1 MSHLS
6 SAPPVRPR
14 RLRVLPGFGLSLGLS
29 LFFVALVLLL
39 PLTGLVMNVAQL
51 SFADYWAVIT
61 DAQALAAFRVTLW
74 AAAWASLV
82 NALSGLLLAWV
93 LVRYRFFGRGLVDAL
108 IDLPFALPTAV
119 AGIALAA
126 LFAADGWLGR
136 PLAALG
142 VQVAVQ
148 PLGIVVAMVF
158 TSIPFVVRAV
168 QPVLEALPRQMEEAA
183 ATLGARP
190 WQVFCRVILPLL
202 SPALVSGVVLSFARS
217 LGEYG
222 AVIFIAGNQPYV
234 SKVMSLVIFERLQE
248 FDMPAAAALA
258 SVMLAVS
265 LLLLLLVNVWQ
276 GFFLRRFGRA

>member
-1 MSHLS
+1 MS
-6 SAPPVRPR
+6 PVSTLPRPR
-14 RLRVLPGFGLSLGLS
+14 RLQVLPGFGLSLGLS

-39 PLTGLVMNVAQL
+39 PLTGLVMNMARL
-51 SFADYWAVIT
+51 SWSDYWAVIS
-61 DAQALAAFRVTLW
+61 DAQVLAAFRVTLW

-82 NALSGLLLAWV
+82 NAVCGLLLAWV
-93 LVRYRFFGRGLVDAL
+93 LVRYRFFGRGMVDAL
-108 IDLPFALPTAV
+108 VDLPFALPTAV

-126 LFAADGWLGR
+126 LFAADGWLGQ

-142 VQVAVQ
+142 VQVAFQ

-168 QPVLEALPRQMEEAA
+168 QPVLEALPRQVEEAA

-217 LGEYG
+217 LGEFG
-222 AVIFIAGNQPYV
+222 AVIFIAGNQPFV
-234 SKVMSLVIFERLQE
+234 SKVVSLVIFERLQE

-258 SVMLAVS
+258 SVMLALS
-265 LLLLLLVNVWQ
+265 LLLLLVVNVWQ

>member
-1 MSHLS
+1 MS
-6 SAPPVRPR
+6 PVSTLPRPR
-14 RLRVLPGFGLSLGLS
+14 RLQVLPGFGLSLGLS

-39 PLTGLVMNVAQL
+39 PLTGLVINMARL
-51 SFADYWAVIT
+51 SWSDYWAVIS
-61 DAQALAAFRVTLW
+61 DAQVLAAFRVTLW

-82 NALSGLLLAWV
+82 NTVCGLLLAWV
-93 LVRYRFFGRGLVDAL
+93 LVRYRFFGRGIVDAL
-108 IDLPFALPTAV
+108 VDLPFALPTAV

-142 VQVAVQ
+142 VQVAFQ

-168 QPVLEALPRQMEEAA
+168 QPVLEALPRQVEEAA

-217 LGEYG
+217 LGEFG
-222 AVIFIAGNQPYV
+222 AVIFIAGNQPFV
-234 SKVMSLVIFERLQE
+234 SKVVSLVIFERLQE

-258 SVMLAVS
+258 SVMLALS
-265 LLLLLLVNVWQ
+265 LLLLLVVNVWQ
-276 GFFLRRFGRA
+276 GFFLLRFGRA

>member
-1 MSHLS
+1 MS
-6 SAPPVRPR
+6 PVSTLPRPR
-14 RLRVLPGFGLSLGLS
+14 RLQVLPGFGLSLGLS

-39 PLTGLVMNVAQL
+39 PLTGLVINMARL
-51 SFADYWAVIT
+51 SWSDYWAVIS
-61 DAQALAAFRVTLW
+61 DAQVLAAFRVTLW

-82 NALSGLLLAWV
+82 NAVCGLLLAWV
-93 LVRYRFFGRGLVDAL
+93 LVRYRFFGRGMVDAL
-108 IDLPFALPTAV
+108 VDLPFALPTAV

-142 VQVAVQ
+142 VQVAFQ

-168 QPVLEALPRQMEEAA
+168 QPVLEALPRQVEEAA

-217 LGEYG
+217 LGEFG
-222 AVIFIAGNQPYV
+222 AVIFIAGNQPFV
-234 SKVMSLVIFERLQE
+234 SKVVSLVIFERLQE

-258 SVMLAVS
+258 SVMLALS
-265 LLLLLLVNVWQ
+265 LLLLLVVNVWQ

>member
-1 MSHLS
+1 MS
-6 SAPPVRPR
+6 PVSTLPRPR
-14 RLRVLPGFGLSLGLS
+14 RLQVLPGFGLSLGLS

-39 PLTGLVMNVAQL
+39 PLTGLVMNVARL
-51 SFADYWAVIT
+51 SLTDYWAVIS
-61 DAQALAAFRVTLW
+61 DAQVLAAFRVTLW

-82 NALSGLLLAWV
+82 NAVCGLLLAWV
-93 LVRYRFFGRGLVDAL
+93 LVRYRFFGRGIIDAL
-108 IDLPFALPTAV
+108 VDLPFALPTAV

-142 VQVAVQ
+142 VQVAFQ

-168 QPVLEALPRQMEEAA
+168 QPVLEALPRQVEEAA

-217 LGEYG
+217 LGEFG
-222 AVIFIAGNQPYV
+222 AVIFIAGNQPFV
-234 SKVMSLVIFERLQE
+234 SKVVSLVIFERLQE

-258 SVMLAVS
+258 SVMLALS
-265 LLLLLLVNVWQ
+265 LLLLLVVNVWQ

>member
-1 MSHLS
+1 MS
-6 SAPPVRPR
+6 PVSTLPRPR
-14 RLRVLPGFGLSLGLS
+14 RLQVLPGFGLSLGLS

-51 SFADYWAVIT
+51 SLTDYWAVIS
-61 DAQALAAFRVTLW
+61 DAQVLAAFRVTLW

-82 NALSGLLLAWV
+82 NAVCGLLLAWV
-93 LVRYRFFGRGLVDAL
+93 LVRYRFFGRGMVDAL
-108 IDLPFALPTAV
+108 VDLPFALPTAV

-142 VQVAVQ
+142 VQVAFQ

-168 QPVLEALPRQMEEAA
+168 QPVLEALPRQVEEAA

-202 SPALVSGVVLSFARS
+202 SPALVSGGVLSFARS
-217 LGEYG
+217 LGEFG
-222 AVIFIAGNQPYV
+222 AVIFIAGNQPFV
-234 SKVMSLVIFERLQE
+234 SKVVSLVIFERLQE

-258 SVMLAVS
+258 SVMLALS
-265 LLLLLLVNVWQ
+265 LLLLLVVNVWQ

>member
-1 MSHLS
+1 MS
-6 SAPPVRPR
+6 PVSTLPRPR
-14 RLRVLPGFGLSLGLS
+14 RLQVLPGFGLSLGLS

-51 SFADYWAVIT
+51 SLTDYWVVIS
-61 DAQALAAFRVTLW
+61 DAQVLAAFRVTLW

-82 NALSGLLLAWV
+82 NAVCGLLLAWV
-93 LVRYRFFGRGLVDAL
+93 LVRYRFFGRGMVDAL
-108 IDLPFALPTAV
+108 VDLPFALPTAV

-142 VQVAVQ
+142 VQVAFQ

-168 QPVLEALPRQMEEAA
+168 QPVLEALPRQVEEAA

-217 LGEYG
+217 LGEFG
-222 AVIFIAGNQPYV
+222 AVIFIAGNQPFV
-234 SKVMSLVIFERLQE
+234 SKVVSLVIFERLQE

-258 SVMLAVS
+258 SVMLALS
-265 LLLLLLVNVWQ
+265 LLLLLVVNVWQ

>member
-1 MSHLS
+1 MS
-6 SAPPVRPR
+6 PVSTLPRPR
-14 RLRVLPGFGLSLGLS
+14 RLQVLPGFGLSLGLS

-39 PLTGLVMNVAQL
+39 PLTGLVINMARL
-51 SFADYWAVIT
+51 SLTDYWAVIS
-61 DAQALAAFRVTLW
+61 DAQVLAAFRVTLW

-82 NALSGLLLAWV
+82 NAVCGLLLAWV
-93 LVRYRFFGRGLVDAL
+93 LVRYRFFGRGMVDAL
-108 IDLPFALPTAV
+108 VDLPFALPTAV

-142 VQVAVQ
+142 VQVAFQ

-168 QPVLEALPRQMEEAA
+168 QPVLEALPRQVEEAA

-217 LGEYG
+217 LGEFG
-222 AVIFIAGNQPYV
+222 AVIFIAGNQPFV
-234 SKVMSLVIFERLQE
+234 SKVVSLVIFERLQE

-258 SVMLAVS
+258 SVMLALS
-265 LLLLLLVNVWQ
+265 LLLLLVVNVWQ

>member
-1 MSHLS
+1 MS
-6 SAPPVRPR
+6 PVSTLPRPR
-14 RLRVLPGFGLSLGLS
+14 RLQVLPGFGLSLGLS

-51 SFADYWAVIT
+51 SLTDYWAVIS
-61 DAQALAAFRVTLW
+61 DAQVLAVFRVTLW
-74 AAAWASLV
+74 AGERGLRTAACLGAG
-82 NALSGLLLAWV
+82 ALSSFRMGM
-93 LVRYRFFGRGLVDAL
+93 VDAL
-108 IDLPFALPTAV
+108 VDLPFALPMVV
-119 AGIALAA
+119 AEFALST

-136 PLAALG
+136 PLTALG
-142 VQVAVQ
+142 GQVAFQ

-168 QPVLEALPRQMEEAA
+168 QPVLEALPRQVEEAA

-217 LGEYG
+217 LGEFG
-222 AVIFIAGNQPYV
+222 AVIFIAGNQPFV
-234 SKVMSLVIFERLQE
+234 SKVVSLVIFERLQE

-258 SVMLAVS
+258 SVMLALS
-265 LLLLLLVNVWQ
+265 LLLLLVVNVWQ

>member
-1 MSHLS
+1 MSPVSTLS
-6 SAPPVRPR
+6 RPR
-14 RLRVLPGFGLSLGLS
+14 RLQVLPGFGLSLGLS

-51 SFADYWAVIT
+51 SLTDYWAVIS
-61 DAQALAAFRVTLW
+61 DAQVLAAFRVTLW

-82 NALSGLLLAWV
+82 NAVCGLLLAWV
-93 LVRYRFFGRGLVDAL
+93 LVRYRFFGRGMVDAL

-142 VQVAVQ
+142 VQVAFQ

-168 QPVLEALPRQMEEAA
+168 QPVLEALPRQVEEAA

-217 LGEYG
+217 LGEFG
-222 AVIFIAGNQPYV
+222 AVIFIAGNQPFV
-234 SKVMSLVIFERLQE
+234 SKVVSLVIFERLQE

-258 SVMLAVS
+258 SVMLALS
-265 LLLLLLVNVWQ
+265 LLLLLVVNVWQ

>member
-1 MSHLS
+1 MS
-6 SAPPVRPR
+6 PVSTLPRPR
-14 RLRVLPGFGLSLGLS
+14 RLQVLPGFGLSLGLS

-39 PLTGLVMNVAQL
+39 PLTGLVMNVARL
-51 SFADYWAVIT
+51 SLTDYWAVIS
-61 DAQALAAFRVTLW
+61 DAQVLAAFRVTLW

-82 NALSGLLLAWV
+82 NAVCGLLLAWV
-93 LVRYRFFGRGLVDAL
+93 LVRYRFFGRGMVDAL

-142 VQVAVQ
+142 VQVAFQ

-168 QPVLEALPRQMEEAA
+168 QPVLEALPRQVEEAA

-217 LGEYG
+217 LGEFG
-222 AVIFIAGNQPYV
+222 AVIFIAGNQPFV
-234 SKVMSLVIFERLQE
+234 SKVVSLVIFERLQE

-258 SVMLAVS
+258 SVMLALS
-265 LLLLLLVNVWQ
+265 LLLLLVVNVWQ

>member
-1 MSHLS
+1 MS
-6 SAPPVRPR
+6 PVSTLPRPR
-14 RLRVLPGFGLSLGLS
+14 RLQVLPGFGLSLGLS

-39 PLTGLVMNVAQL
+39 PLTGLVMHVARL
-51 SFADYWAVIT
+51 SLTNYWAVIS
-61 DAQALAAFRVTLW
+61 DAQVLAAFRVTLW

-82 NALSGLLLAWV
+82 NAVCGLLLAWV
-93 LVRYRFFGRGLVDAL
+93 LVRYRFFGRGMVDAL
-108 IDLPFALPTAV
+108 VDLPFALPTAV

-142 VQVAVQ
+142 VQVAFQ

-168 QPVLEALPRQMEEAA
+168 QPVLEALPRQVEEAA

-217 LGEYG
+217 LGEFG
-222 AVIFIAGNQPYV
+222 AVIFIAGNQPFV
-234 SKVMSLVIFERLQE
+234 SKVVSLVIFERLQE

-258 SVMLAVS
+258 SVMLALS
-265 LLLLLLVNVWQ
+265 LLLLLVVNVWQ

>member
-1 MSHLS
+1 MS
-6 SAPPVRPR
+6 PVSTLPRPR
-14 RLRVLPGFGLSLGLS
+14 RLQVLPGFGLSLGLS

-39 PLTGLVMNVAQL
+39 PLTGLVMNMARL
-51 SFADYWAVIT
+51 SWSDYWAVIS
-61 DAQALAAFRVTLW
+61 DAQVLAAFRVTLW

-82 NALSGLLLAWV
+82 NAVCGLLLAWV
-93 LVRYRFFGRGLVDAL
+93 LVRYRFLGRGMVDAL
-108 IDLPFALPTAV
+108 VDLPFALPTAV

-142 VQVAVQ
+142 VQVAFQ

-168 QPVLEALPRQMEEAA
+168 QPVLEALPRQVEEAA

-217 LGEYG
+217 LGEFG
-222 AVIFIAGNQPYV
+222 AVIFIAGNQPFV
-234 SKVMSLVIFERLQE
+234 SKVVSLVIFERLQE

-258 SVMLAVS
+258 SVMLALS
-265 LLLLLLVNVWQ
+265 LLLLLVVNVWQ

>member
-1 MSHLS
+1 MS
-6 SAPPVRPR
+6 PVSTLPRPR
-14 RLRVLPGFGLSLGLS
+14 RLQVLPGFGLSLGLS

-39 PLTGLVMNVAQL
+39 PLTGLVMNVARL
-51 SFADYWAVIT
+51 SLTDYWAVIS
-61 DAQALAAFRVTLW
+61 DAQVLAAFRVTLW

-82 NALSGLLLAWV
+82 NAVCGLLLAWV
-93 LVRYRFFGRGLVDAL
+93 LVRYRFFGRGMVDAL
-108 IDLPFALPTAV
+108 VDLPFALPTAV

-142 VQVAVQ
+142 VQVAFQ

-168 QPVLEALPRQMEEAA
+168 QPVLEALPRQVEEAA

-217 LGEYG
+217 LGEFG
-222 AVIFIAGNQPYV
+222 AVIFIAGNQPFV
-234 SKVMSLVIFERLQE
+234 SKVVSLVIFERLQE

-258 SVMLAVS
+258 SVMLALS
-265 LLLLLLVNVWQ
+265 LLLLLVVNVWQ
-276 GFFLRRFGRA
+276 GFFLLRFGRA

>member
-1 MSHLS
+1 MS
-6 SAPPVRPR
+6 PVSTLPRPR
-14 RLRVLPGFGLSLGLS
+14 RLQVLPGFGLSLGLS

-51 SFADYWAVIT
+51 SLTDYWAVIS
-61 DAQALAAFRVTLW
+61 DAQVLAAFRVTLW

-82 NALSGLLLAWV
+82 NAVCGLLLAWV
-93 LVRYRFFGRGLVDAL
+93 LVRYRFFGRGMVDAL
-108 IDLPFALPTAV
+108 VDLPFALPTAV

-142 VQVAVQ
+142 VQVAFQ
-148 PLGIVVAMVF
+148 PLGIVAAMVF

-168 QPVLEALPRQMEEAA
+168 QPVLEALPRQVEEAA

-217 LGEYG
+217 LGEFG
-222 AVIFIAGNQPYV
+222 AVIFIAGNQPFV
-234 SKVMSLVIFERLQE
+234 SKVVSLVIFERLQE

-258 SVMLAVS
+258 SVMLALS
-265 LLLLLLVNVWQ
+265 LLLLLVVNVWQ

>member
-1 MSHLS
+1 MSPVSTLS
-6 SAPPVRPR
+6 RPR
-14 RLRVLPGFGLSLGLS
+14 RLQVLPGFGLSLGLS

-39 PLTGLVMNVAQL
+39 PLTGLVMNVARL
-51 SFADYWAVIT
+51 SLTDYWAVIS
-61 DAQALAAFRVTLW
+61 DAQVLAAFRVTLW

-82 NALSGLLLAWV
+82 NAVCGLLLAWV
-93 LVRYRFFGRGLVDAL
+93 LVRYRFFGRGMVNALV
-108 IDLPFALPTAV
+108 DLPFALPTAV

-142 VQVAVQ
+142 VQVAFQ

-168 QPVLEALPRQMEEAA
+168 QPVLEALPRQVEEAA

-217 LGEYG
+217 LGEFG
-222 AVIFIAGNQPYV
+222 AVIFIAGNQPFV
-234 SKVMSLVIFERLQE
+234 SKVVSLVIFERLQE

-258 SVMLAVS
+258 SVMLALS
-265 LLLLLLVNVWQ
+265 LLLLLVVNVWQ

>member
-1 MSHLS
+1 MS
-6 SAPPVRPR
+6 PVSTLPRPR
-14 RLRVLPGFGLSLGLS
+14 RLQVLPGFGLSLGLS

-51 SFADYWAVIT
+51 SLTDYWAVIS
-61 DAQALAAFRVTLW
+61 DAQVLAAFRVTLW

-82 NALSGLLLAWV
+82 NAVCGLLLAWV
-93 LVRYRFFGRGLVDAL
+93 LVRYRFFGRGMVDAL
-108 IDLPFALPTAV
+108 VDLPFALPTAV

-126 LFAADGWLGR
+126 LFATDGWLGR

-142 VQVAVQ
+142 VQVAFQ

-168 QPVLEALPRQMEEAA
+168 QPVLEALPRQVEEAA

-190 WQVFCRVILPLL
+190 WQVFCHVILPLL

-217 LGEYG
+217 LGEFG
-222 AVIFIAGNQPYV
+222 AVIFIAGNQPFV
-234 SKVMSLVIFERLQE
+234 SKVVSLVIFERLQE

-258 SVMLAVS
+258 SVMLALS
-265 LLLLLLVNVWQ
+265 LLLLLVVNVWQ

>member
-1 MSHLS
+1 MS
-6 SAPPVRPR
+6 PVSTLPRPR
-14 RLRVLPGFGLSLGLS
+14 RLQVLPGFGLSLGLS

-39 PLTGLVMNVAQL
+39 PLTGLVMHVARL
-51 SFADYWAVIT
+51 SLTNYWAVIS
-61 DAQALAAFRVTLW
+61 DAQVLAAFRVTLW

-82 NALSGLLLAWV
+82 NAVCGLLLAWV
-93 LVRYRFFGRGLVDAL
+93 LVRYRFFGRGMVDAL
-108 IDLPFALPTAV
+108 VDLPFALPTAV

-142 VQVAVQ
+142 VQVAFQ

-168 QPVLEALPRQMEEAA
+168 QPVLEALPRQVEEAA

-217 LGEYG
+217 LGEFG
-222 AVIFIAGNQPYV
+222 AVIFIAGNQPFV
-234 SKVMSLVIFERLQE
+234 SKVVSLVIFERLQE

-258 SVMLAVS
+258 SVMLALS
-265 LLLLLLVNVWQ
+265 LLLLLVVVNVWQ

>member
-1 MSHLS
+1 MS
-6 SAPPVRPR
+6 PVSTLPRPR
-14 RLRVLPGFGLSLGLS
+14 RLQVLPGFGLSLGLS

-39 PLTGLVMNVAQL
+39 PLTGLVMNVARL
-51 SFADYWAVIT
+51 SWSDYWAVIS
-61 DAQALAAFRVTLW
+61 DAQVLAAFRVTLW
-74 AAAWASLV
+74 AAVWASLV
-82 NALSGLLLAWV
+82 NAVCGLLLAWV
-93 LVRYRFFGRGLVDAL
+93 LVRYRFLGRGMVDAL
-108 IDLPFALPTAV
+108 VDLPFALPTAV

-142 VQVAVQ
+142 VQVAFQ

-168 QPVLEALPRQMEEAA
+168 QPVLEALPRQVEEAA

-217 LGEYG
+217 LGEFG
-222 AVIFIAGNQPYV
+222 AVIFIAGNQPFV
-234 SKVMSLVIFERLQE
+234 SKVVSLVIFERLQE

-258 SVMLAVS
+258 SVMLALS
-265 LLLLLLVNVWQ
+265 LLLLLVVNVWQ
-276 GFFLRRFGRA
+276 GFFLLRFGRA

>member
-1 MSHLS
+1 MS
-6 SAPPVRPR
+6 PVSTLPRPR
-14 RLRVLPGFGLSLGLS
+14 RLQVLPGFGLSLGLS

-51 SFADYWAVIT
+51 SLTDYWAVIS
-61 DAQALAAFRVTLW
+61 DAQVLAAFRVTLW

-82 NALSGLLLAWV
+82 NAVCGLLLAWV
-93 LVRYRFFGRGLVDAL
+93 LVRYRFFGRGMVDAL
-108 IDLPFALPTAV
+108 VDLPFALPTAV

-142 VQVAVQ
+142 VQVAFQ

-168 QPVLEALPRQMEEAA
+168 QPVLEALPRQVEEAA

-217 LGEYG
+217 LGEFG
-222 AVIFIAGNQPYV
+222 AVIFIAGNQPFV
-234 SKVMSLVIFERLQE
+234 SKVVSLVIFERLQE

-258 SVMLAVS
+258 SVMFALS
-265 LLLLLLVNVWQ
+265 LLLLLVVNVWQ

>member
-1 MSHLS
+1 MSPVSTLS
-6 SAPPVRPR
+6 RPR
-14 RLRVLPGFGLSLGLS
+14 RLQVLPGFGLSLGLS

-51 SFADYWAVIT
+51 SLTDYWAVIS
-61 DAQALAAFRVTLW
+61 DAQVLAAFRVTLW

-82 NALSGLLLAWV
+82 NAVCGLLLAWV
-93 LVRYRFFGRGLVDAL
+93 LVRYRFFGRGIVDAL
-108 IDLPFALPTAV
+108 VDLPFALPTAV

-142 VQVAVQ
+142 VQVAFQ

-168 QPVLEALPRQMEEAA
+168 QPVLEALPRQVEEAA

-217 LGEYG
+217 LGEFG
-222 AVIFIAGNQPYV
+222 AVIFIAGNQPFV
-234 SKVMSLVIFERLQE
+234 SKVVSLVIFERLQE

-258 SVMLAVS
+258 SVMLALS
-265 LLLLLLVNVWQ
+265 LLLLLVVNVWQ

>member
-1 MSHLS
+1 MS
-6 SAPPVRPR
+6 PVSTLPRPR
-14 RLRVLPGFGLSLGLS
+14 RLQVLPGFGLSLGLS

-39 PLTGLVMNVAQL
+39 PLTGLVMNVARL
-51 SFADYWAVIT
+51 SLTDYWAVIS
-61 DAQALAAFRVTLW
+61 DAQVLAAFRVTLW

-82 NALSGLLLAWV
+82 NAVCGLLLAWV
-93 LVRYRFFGRGLVDAL
+93 LVRYRFFGQGMVDAL
-108 IDLPFALPTAV
+108 VDLPFALPTAV

-142 VQVAVQ
+142 VQVAFQ

-168 QPVLEALPRQMEEAA
+168 QPVLEALPRQVEEAA

-217 LGEYG
+217 LGEFG
-222 AVIFIAGNQPYV
+222 AVIFIAGNQPFV
-234 SKVMSLVIFERLQE
+234 SKVVSLVIFERLQE

-258 SVMLAVS
+258 SVMLALS
-265 LLLLLLVNVWQ
+265 LLLLLVVNVWQ

>member
-1 MSHLS
+1 MS
-6 SAPPVRPR
+6 PVSTLPRPR
-14 RLRVLPGFGLSLGLS
+14 RLQVLPGFGLSLGLS

-39 PLTGLVMNVAQL
+39 PLTGLVMNVARL
-51 SFADYWAVIT
+51 SLTDYWAVIS
-61 DAQALAAFRVTLW
+61 DAQVLAAFRVTLW

-82 NALSGLLLAWV
+82 NAVCGLLLAWV
-93 LVRYRFFGRGLVDAL
+93 LVRYRFFGRGIVDAL
-108 IDLPFALPTAV
+108 VDLPFALPTAV

-142 VQVAVQ
+142 VQVAFQ

-168 QPVLEALPRQMEEAA
+168 QPVLEALPRQVEEAA

-190 WQVFCRVILPLL
+190 WQVFCRVILLLL

-217 LGEYG
+217 LGEFG
-222 AVIFIAGNQPYV
+222 AVIFIAGNQPFV
-234 SKVMSLVIFERLQE
+234 SKVVSLVIFERLQE

-258 SVMLAVS
+258 SVMLALS
-265 LLLLLLVNVWQ
+265 LLLLLVVNVWQ

>member
-1 MSHLS
+1 MS
-6 SAPPVRPR
+6 PVSTLPRPR
-14 RLRVLPGFGLSLGLS
+14 RLQVLPGFGLSLGLS

-39 PLTGLVMNVAQL
+39 PLTGLVMNVARL
-51 SFADYWAVIT
+51 SLTDYWAVIS
-61 DAQALAAFRVTLW
+61 DAQVLAAFRVTLW

-82 NALSGLLLAWV
+82 NAVCGLLLAWV
-93 LVRYRFFGRGLVDAL
+93 LVRYRFFGRGMVDAL
-108 IDLPFALPTAV
+108 VDLPFALPTAV

-142 VQVAVQ
+142 VQVAFQ

-158 TSIPFVVRAV
+158 TSIPFVGRAV
-168 QPVLEALPRQMEEAA
+168 QPVLEALPRQVEEAA

-217 LGEYG
+217 LGEFG
-222 AVIFIAGNQPYV
+222 AVIFIAGNQPFV
-234 SKVMSLVIFERLQE
+234 SKVVSLVIFERLQE

-258 SVMLAVS
+258 SVMLALS
-265 LLLLLLVNVWQ
+265 LLLLLVVNVWQ

>member
-1 MSHLS
+1 MSPVSTL
-6 SAPPVRPR
+6 PPPR
-14 RLRVLPGFGLSLGLS
+14 RLQVLPGFGLSLGLS

-51 SFADYWAVIT
+51 SLTDYWAVIS
-61 DAQALAAFRVTLW
+61 DAQVLAAFRVTLW

-82 NALSGLLLAWV
+82 NAVCGLLLAWV
-93 LVRYRFFGRGLVDAL
+93 LVRYRFFGRGMVDAL

-142 VQVAVQ
+142 VQVAFQ

-168 QPVLEALPRQMEEAA
+168 QPVLEALPRQVEEAA

-217 LGEYG
+217 LGEFG
-222 AVIFIAGNQPYV
+222 AVIFIAGNQPFV
-234 SKVMSLVIFERLQE
+234 SKVVSLVIFERLQE

-258 SVMLAVS
+258 SVMLALS
-265 LLLLLLVNVWQ
+265 LLLLLVVNVWQ

>member
-1 MSHLS
+1 MSPVSTLS
-6 SAPPVRPR
+6 RPR
-14 RLRVLPGFGLSLGLS
+14 RLQVLPGFGLSLGLS

-51 SFADYWAVIT
+51 SLTDYWAVIS
-61 DAQALAAFRVTLW
+61 DAQVLAAFRVTLW

-82 NALSGLLLAWV
+82 NAVCGLLLAWV
-93 LVRYRFFGRGLVDAL
+93 LVRYRFFGRGMVDAL
-108 IDLPFALPTAV
+108 VDLPFALPTAV

-142 VQVAVQ
+142 VQVAFQ

-168 QPVLEALPRQMEEAA
+168 QPVLEALPRQVEEAA

-217 LGEYG
+217 LGEFG
-222 AVIFIAGNQPYV
+222 AVIFIAGNQPFV
-234 SKVMSLVIFERLQE
+234 SKVVSLVIFERLQE

-258 SVMLAVS
+258 SVMLALS
-265 LLLLLLVNVWQ
+265 LLLLLVVNVWQ

>member
-1 MSHLS
+1 MS
-6 SAPPVRPR
+6 PVSTLPRPR
-14 RLRVLPGFGLSLGLS
+14 RLQVLPGFGLSLGLS

-39 PLTGLVMNVAQL
+39 PLTGLVMNVARL
-51 SFADYWAVIT
+51 SLTDYWAVIS
-61 DAQALAAFRVTLW
+61 DAQVLAAFRVTLW

-82 NALSGLLLAWV
+82 NTVCGLLLAWV
-93 LVRYRFFGRGLVDAL
+93 LVRYRFFGRGIVDAL
-108 IDLPFALPTAV
+108 VDLPFALPTAV

-142 VQVAVQ
+142 VQVAFQ

-168 QPVLEALPRQMEEAA
+168 QPVLEALPRQVEEAA

-217 LGEYG
+217 LGEFG
-222 AVIFIAGNQPYV
+222 AVIFIAGNQPFV
-234 SKVMSLVIFERLQE
+234 SKVVSLVIFERLQE

-258 SVMLAVS
+258 SVMLALS
-265 LLLLLLVNVWQ
+265 LLLLLVVNVWQ
-276 GFFLRRFGRA
+276 GFFLLRFGRA

>member
-1 MSHLS
+1 MS
-6 SAPPVRPR
+6 PVSTLPRPR
-14 RLRVLPGFGLSLGLS
+14 RLQVLPGFGLSLGLS

-39 PLTGLVMNVAQL
+39 PLTGLVMNVARL
-51 SFADYWAVIT
+51 SLTDYWAVIS
-61 DAQALAAFRVTLW
+61 DAQVLAAFRVTLW

-82 NALSGLLLAWV
+82 NAVCGLLLAWV
-93 LVRYRFFGRGLVDAL
+93 LVRYRFFGRGMVDAL
-108 IDLPFALPTAV
+108 VDLPFALPTAV

-142 VQVAVQ
+142 VQVAFQ

-158 TSIPFVVRAV
+158 TSSPFVVRAV
-168 QPVLEALPRQMEEAA
+168 QPVLEALPRQVEEAA

-217 LGEYG
+217 LGEFG
-222 AVIFIAGNQPYV
+222 AVIFIAGNQPFV
-234 SKVMSLVIFERLQE
+234 SKVVSLVIFERLQE

-258 SVMLAVS
+258 SVMLALS
-265 LLLLLLVNVWQ
+265 LLLLLVVNVWQ

>member
-1 MSHLS
+1 MS
-6 SAPPVRPR
+6 PVSTLPRPR
-14 RLRVLPGFGLSLGLS
+14 RLQVLPGFGLSLGLS

-39 PLTGLVMNVAQL
+39 PLTGLVMNVARL
-51 SFADYWAVIT
+51 SLTDYWAVIS
-61 DAQALAAFRVTLW
+61 DAQVLAAFRVTLW

-82 NALSGLLLAWV
+82 NAVCGLLLAWV
-93 LVRYRFFGRGLVDAL
+93 LVRYRFFGRGMVDAL
-108 IDLPFALPTAV
+108 VDLPFALPTAV

-142 VQVAVQ
+142 VQVAFQ

-168 QPVLEALPRQMEEAA
+168 QPVLEALPRQVEEAA

-217 LGEYG
+217 LGEFG
-222 AVIFIAGNQPYV
+222 AVIFIAGNQLFV
-234 SKVMSLVIFERLQE
+234 SKVVSLVIFERLQE

-258 SVMLAVS
+258 SVMLALS
-265 LLLLLLVNVWQ
+265 LLLLLVVNVWQ

>member
-1 MSHLS
+1 MS
-6 SAPPVRPR
+6 PVSTLPRPR
-14 RLRVLPGFGLSLGLS
+14 RLQVLPGFGLSLGLS

-39 PLTGLVMNVAQL
+39 PLTGLIMNVARL
-51 SFADYWAVIT
+51 SLTDYWAVIS
-61 DAQALAAFRVTLW
+61 DAQVLAAFRVTLW

-82 NALSGLLLAWV
+82 NAVCGLLLAWV
-93 LVRYRFFGRGLVDAL
+93 LVRYRFFGRGMVDAL
-108 IDLPFALPTAV
+108 VDLPFALPTAV

-126 LFAADGWLGR
+126 LFATDGWLGR
-136 PLAALG
+136 PLAVLG
-142 VQVAVQ
+142 VQVAFQ

-168 QPVLEALPRQMEEAA
+168 QPVLEALPRQVEEAA

-217 LGEYG
+217 LGEFG
-222 AVIFIAGNQPYV
+222 AVIFIAGNQPFV
-234 SKVMSLVIFERLQE
+234 SKVVSLVIFERLQE

-258 SVMLAVS
+258 SVMLALS
-265 LLLLLLVNVWQ
+265 LLLLLVVNVWQ

>member
-1 MSHLS
+1 MS
-6 SAPPVRPR
+6 PVSTLPRPR
-14 RLRVLPGFGLSLGLS
+14 RLQVLPGFGLSLGLS

-39 PLTGLVMNVAQL
+39 PLTGLVINMARL
-51 SFADYWAVIT
+51 SWSDYWAVIS
-61 DAQALAAFRVTLW
+61 DAQVLAAFRVTLW

-82 NALSGLLLAWV
+82 NAVCGLLLAWV
-93 LVRYRFFGRGLVDAL
+93 LVRYRFFGRGMVDAL
-108 IDLPFALPTAV
+108 VDLPFALPTAV

-142 VQVAVQ
+142 VQVAFQ

-168 QPVLEALPRQMEEAA
+168 QPVLEALPRQVEEAA

-217 LGEYG
+217 LGEFG
-222 AVIFIAGNQPYV
+222 AVIFIAGNQPFV
-234 SKVMSLVIFERLQE
+234 SKVVSLVIFERLQE

-258 SVMLAVS
+258 SVMLALS
-265 LLLLLLVNVWQ
+265 LLLVLVVNVWQ

>member
-1 MSHLS
+1 MS
-6 SAPPVRPR
+6 PVSTLPRPR
-14 RLRVLPGFGLSLGLS
+14 RLQVLPGFGLSLGLS

-51 SFADYWAVIT
+51 SLTDYWAVIS
-61 DAQALAAFRVTLW
+61 DAQVLAAFRVTLW

-82 NALSGLLLAWV
+82 NAVCGLLLAWV
-93 LVRYRFFGRGLVDAL
+93 LVRYRFFGRGMVDAL

-142 VQVAVQ
+142 VQVAFQ

-168 QPVLEALPRQMEEAA
+168 QPVLEALPRQVEEAA
-183 ATLGARP
+183 ATLGVRP

-217 LGEYG
+217 LGEFG
-222 AVIFIAGNQPYV
+222 AVIFIAGNQPFV
-234 SKVMSLVIFERLQE
+234 SKVVSLVIFERLQE

-258 SVMLAVS
+258 SVMLALS
-265 LLLLLLVNVWQ
+265 LLLLLVVNVWQ

>member
-1 MSHLS
+1 MS
-6 SAPPVRPR
+6 PVSTLPRPR
-14 RLRVLPGFGLSLGLS
+14 RLQVLPGFGLSLGLS

-39 PLTGLVMNVAQL
+39 PLTGLVMNVARL
-51 SFADYWAVIT
+51 SLTDYWAVIS
-61 DAQALAAFRVTLW
+61 DAQVLAAFRVTLW

-82 NALSGLLLAWV
+82 NAVCGLLLAWV
-93 LVRYRFFGRGLVDAL
+93 LVRYRFFGRGMVDAL
-108 IDLPFALPTAV
+108 VDLPFALPTAV

-142 VQVAVQ
+142 VQVAFQ

-168 QPVLEALPRQMEEAA
+168 QPVLEALPRQVEEAA

-217 LGEYG
+217 LGEFG
-222 AVIFIAGNQPYV
+222 AVIFIAGNQPFV
-234 SKVMSLVIFERLQE
+234 SKVVSLVIFERLQE

-258 SVMLAVS
+258 SVMLALS
-265 LLLLLLVNVWQ
+265 LLLLLVVNVWQ

>member
-1 MSHLS
+1 MS
-6 SAPPVRPR
+6 PVSPLPRPR
-14 RLRVLPGFGLSLGLS
+14 RLQVLPGFGLSLGLS

-51 SFADYWAVIT
+51 SLTDYWAVIS
-61 DAQALAAFRVTLW
+61 DAQVLAAFRVTLW

-82 NALSGLLLAWV
+82 NAVCGLLLAWV
-93 LVRYRFFGRGLVDAL
+93 LVRYRFFGRGMVDAL
-108 IDLPFALPTAV
+108 VDLPFALPTAV

-142 VQVAVQ
+142 VQVAFQ

-168 QPVLEALPRQMEEAA
+168 QPVLEALPRQVEEAA

-217 LGEYG
+217 LGEFG
-222 AVIFIAGNQPYV
+222 AVIFIAGNQPFV
-234 SKVMSLVIFERLQE
+234 SKVVSLVIFERLQE

-258 SVMLAVS
+258 SVMLALS
-265 LLLLLLVNVWQ
+265 LLLLLVVNVWQ

>member
-1 MSHLS
+1 MS
-6 SAPPVRPR
+6 PVSTLPRPR
-14 RLRVLPGFGLSLGLS
+14 RLQVLPGFGLSLGLS

-51 SFADYWAVIT
+51 SLTDYWAVIS
-61 DAQALAAFRVTLW
+61 DAQVLAAFRVTLW

-82 NALSGLLLAWV
+82 NAVCGLLLAWV
-93 LVRYRFFGRGLVDAL
+93 LVRYRFFGRGMVDAL

-142 VQVAVQ
+142 VQVAFQ

-168 QPVLEALPRQMEEAA
+168 QPVLEALPRQVEEAA

-217 LGEYG
+217 LGEFG
-222 AVIFIAGNQPYV
+222 AVIFIAGNQPFV
-234 SKVMSLVIFERLQE
+234 SKVVSLVIFERLQE

-258 SVMLAVS
+258 SVMLALS
-265 LLLLLLVNVWQ
+265 LLLLLVVNVWQ

>member
-1 MSHLS
+1 MS
-6 SAPPVRPR
+6 PVSTLPRPR
-14 RLRVLPGFGLSLGLS
+14 RLQVLPGFGLSLGLS

-51 SFADYWAVIT
+51 SLTDYWAVIS
-61 DAQALAAFRVTLW
+61 DAQVLAAFRVTLW

-82 NALSGLLLAWV
+82 NAVCGLLLAWV
-93 LVRYRFFGRGLVDAL
+93 LVRYRFFGRGMVDAL
-108 IDLPFALPTAV
+108 VDLPFALPTAV

-142 VQVAVQ
+142 VQVAFQ

-168 QPVLEALPRQMEEAA
+168 QPVLEVLPRQVEEAA

-217 LGEYG
+217 LGEFG
-222 AVIFIAGNQPYV
+222 AVIFIAGNQPFV
-234 SKVMSLVIFERLQE
+234 SKVVSLVIFERLQE

-258 SVMLAVS
+258 SVMLALS
-265 LLLLLLVNVWQ
+265 LLLLLVVNVWQ

>member
-1 MSHLS
+1 MS
-6 SAPPVRPR
+6 PVSTLPRPR
-14 RLRVLPGFGLSLGLS
+14 RLQVLPGFGLSLGLS

-39 PLTGLVMNVAQL
+39 PLTGLVMNVARL
-51 SFADYWAVIT
+51 SLTDYWAVIS
-61 DAQALAAFRVTLW
+61 DAQVLAAFRVTLW

-82 NALSGLLLAWV
+82 NAVCGLLLAWV
-93 LVRYRFFGRGLVDAL
+93 LVRYRFFGRGMVDAL
-108 IDLPFALPTAV
+108 VDLPFALPTAV

-126 LFAADGWLGR
+126 LFATDGWLGR

-142 VQVAVQ
+142 VQVAFQ

-168 QPVLEALPRQMEEAA
+168 QPVLEALPRQVEEAA

-217 LGEYG
+217 LGEFG
-222 AVIFIAGNQPYV
+222 AVIFIAGNQPFV
-234 SKVMSLVIFERLQE
+234 SKVVSLVIFERLQE

-258 SVMLAVS
+258 SVMLALS
-265 LLLLLLVNVWQ
+265 LLLLLVVNVWQ

>member
-1 MSHLS
+1 MSPVSTLS
-6 SAPPVRPR
+6 RPR
-14 RLRVLPGFGLSLGLS
+14 RLQVLPGFGLSLGLS

-39 PLTGLVMNVAQL
+39 PLTGLVINMARL
-51 SFADYWAVIT
+51 SWSDCWAVIS
-61 DAQALAAFRVTLW
+61 DAQVLAAFRVTLW

-82 NALSGLLLAWV
+82 NAVCGLLLAWV
-93 LVRYRFFGRGLVDAL
+93 LVRYRFFGRGMVDAL
-108 IDLPFALPTAV
+108 VDLPFALPTAV

-142 VQVAVQ
+142 VQVAFQ

-168 QPVLEALPRQMEEAA
+168 QPVLEALPRQVEEAA

-217 LGEYG
+217 LGEFG
-222 AVIFIAGNQPYV
+222 AVIFIAGNQPFV
-234 SKVMSLVIFERLQE
+234 SKVVSLVIFERLQE

-258 SVMLAVS
+258 SVMLALS
-265 LLLLLLVNVWQ
+265 LLLLLVVNVWQ

>member
-1 MSHLS
+1 MS
-6 SAPPVRPR
+6 PVSTLPRPR
-14 RLRVLPGFGLSLGLS
+14 RLQVLPGFGLSLGLS

-51 SFADYWAVIT
+51 SLTDYWAVIS
-61 DAQALAAFRVTLW
+61 DAQVLAAFRVTLW

-82 NALSGLLLAWV
+82 NAVCGLLLAWV
-93 LVRYRFFGRGLVDAL
+93 LVRYRFFGRGMVDAL

-142 VQVAVQ
+142 VQVAFQ

-168 QPVLEALPRQMEEAA
+168 QPVLEALPRQVEEAA

-202 SPALVSGVVLSFARS
+202 SPALVSGVVLSLARS
-217 LGEYG
+217 RCEFGPG
-222 AVIFIAGNQPYV
+222 IFISRNQPCV
-234 SKVMSLVIFERLQE
+234 SKVVSLVIFERLQE

-258 SVMLAVS
+258 SVMLALS
-265 LLLLLLVNVWQ
+265 LLLLLVVNVWQ

>member
-1 MSHLS
+1 MS
-6 SAPPVRPR
+6 PVSTLPRPR
-14 RLRVLPGFGLSLGLS
+14 RLQVLPGFGLSLGLS

-51 SFADYWAVIT
+51 SLTDYWAVIS
-61 DAQALAAFRVTLW
+61 DAQVLAAFRVTLW

-82 NALSGLLLAWV
+82 NAVCGLLLAWV
-93 LVRYRFFGRGLVDAL
+93 LVRYRFFGRGMVDAL
-108 IDLPFALPTAV
+108 VDLPFALPTAV

-142 VQVAVQ
+142 VQVAFQ
-148 PLGIVVAMVF
+148 PLGIVVAMVV

-168 QPVLEALPRQMEEAA
+168 QPVWEALPRQVEEAA

-217 LGEYG
+217 LGEFG
-222 AVIFIAGNQPYV
+222 AVIFIAGNQPFV
-234 SKVMSLVIFERLQE
+234 SKVVSLVIFERLQE

-258 SVMLAVS
+258 SVMLALS
-265 LLLLLLVNVWQ
+265 LLLLLVVNVWQ

>member
-1 MSHLS
+1 MS
-6 SAPPVRPR
+6 PVSTLPRPR
-14 RLRVLPGFGLSLGLS
+14 RLQVLPGFGLSLGLS

-39 PLTGLVMNVAQL
+39 PLTGLIMNVARL
-51 SFADYWAVIT
+51 SLTDYWAVIS
-61 DAQALAAFRVTLW
+61 DAQVLAAFRVTLW

-82 NALSGLLLAWV
+82 NAVCGLLLAWV
-93 LVRYRFFGRGLVDAL
+93 LVRYRFFGRGMVDAL
-108 IDLPFALPTAV
+108 VDLPFALPTAV

-142 VQVAVQ
+142 VQVAFQ

-168 QPVLEALPRQMEEAA
+168 QPVLEALPRQVEEAA

-217 LGEYG
+217 LGEFG
-222 AVIFIAGNQPYV
+222 AVIFIAGNQPFV
-234 SKVMSLVIFERLQE
+234 SKVVSLVIFERLQE
-248 FDMPAAAALA
+248 FDMPAAAALT
-258 SVMLAVS
+258 SVMLALS
-265 LLLLLLVNVWQ
+265 LLLLLVVNVWQ